1 MLRKARAVNRM
12 NSSFPKVGNHM
23 IAMYKL
29 QHYATAYRNHKSVG
43 EKLGLF
49 RFCKFFT
56 YFFGKYITAYSLF
69 RNHFLNE
76 QQHEFSVAGK
86 QWLI

>member
-1 MLRKARAVNRM
+1 MITGRVLIQGMQSRDSCVQQEQAPVLR
-12 NSSFPKVGNHM
+12 
-23 IAMYKL
+23 
-29 QHYATAYRNHKSVG
+29 YRNHKSAG

-49 RFCKFFT
+49 RVCKFF
-56 YFFGKYITAYSLF
+56 YVFCQQIPYRLF

-76 QQHEFSVAGK
+76 HQRDLSVAGK